1 MEIGEDV
8 LKWIEK
14 YRGGFSNGSGFET
27 VEFLLSKKL
36 SSEKKLAFQAYDANL
51 CPLPDASQWNIDWLN
66 KQVQFLNQV
75 ISKDFHGEV
84 WLDDVMVRGGFN

>member
-1 MEIGEDV
+1 M
-8 LKWIEK
+8 
-14 YRGGFSNGSGFET
+14 
-27 VEFLLSKKL
+27 
-36 SSEKKLAFQAYDANL
+36 FQAYDANL
-51 CPLPDASQWNIDWLN
+51 CPLPDASQWNVDWLN